1 MAEPASTLAAGSVGT
16 VETQYLDLPE
26 PVRLDC
32 GRELHPVRVAYETY
46 GTLSPRR
53 DNVIL
58 VCHALSGD
66 AHAAG
71 FAKTPP
77 EESTRDGFAAEDR
90 DGTAGKGLG
99 WWDGMIGPG
108 KAFDTDRF
116 FVVSTNLLGG
126 CRGTTGPSSIDP
138 ATGRPYGPD
147 FPVITVADMVRT
159 ERAFLDAL
167 GIERLAAVAGGS
179 LGGMQ
184 AFEWAILF
192 PDQVDAVVAIASTH
206 ALQPQGVAWNAIARE
221 AIMRDPAW
229 QGGRYYGTGRTPEA
243 GMGVARMVGHVT
255 YLSALAPERQVRPA
269 AAVRRR
275 HPLHDHRA
283 GVRGREL
290 PAPPGRLVRQALRRQ
305 HLSLHVARADVLR
318 SRAAVRRRI
327 ARAGARRRLGADAAD
342 RVQLRLAVPAVRVE
356 GDRRRASRSRQA
368 GRVPRDRGAVRP
380 RLLPARGSAADA
392 HHPPV
397 LGQTPPGRRP
407 GADARV
413 TSQERGAFVT
423 DKASRA
429 EEARAFGFETRQLHA
444 GQRPDPN
451 TGARAVPIFQTTS
464 YVFEDPES
472 AAAYFNLQEYGNT
485 YSRIMNPTVAVFEE
499 RVANLEGG
507 CGAVAF
513 ASGIAAQA
521 AALFTLL
528 QPGDHVVSSSALYG
542 GTVNQ
547 FKHLLRKM
555 NVELTWVDPDDPD
568 AWRKAVRAN
577 TKAFF
582 GETIGNPAGNVLDI
596 ETVAAIAHEH
606 ELPLIVDNTFATPY
620 LCRPIEWGADI
631 VIHSATKF
639 IGGHGT
645 SIGGVVVEAG
655 TFNWSNGRFPV
666 VADPSPAYHGLQF
679 HETFGTYGYLMKL
692 RAETLR
698 DLGAA
703 LSPFNAFL
711 FLQGLETLSLRMER
725 HVDNALAVAA
735 FLESH
740 ELASNVTYPG
750 LPASRYR
757 PLVEKYLPRGAGAVF
772 SFDCAGGRAGG
783 QDLIRGV
790 TLWSHLANV
799 GDAKSLIIHPAS
811 TTHRQLSDDELRAAG
826 VGPGTV
832 RLSVGTESVEDLIW
846 DLEQGFALVAA
857 TAGRKVA
864 TA

>member
-1 MAEPASTLAAGSVGT
+1 MTAER
-16 VETQYLDLPE
+16 DLPE
-26 PVRLDC
+26 P
-32 GRELHPVRVAYETY
+32 
-46 GTLSPRR
+46 
-53 DNVIL
+53 
-58 VCHALSGD
+58 
-66 AHAAG
+66 
-71 FAKTPP
+71 
-77 EESTRDGFAAEDR
+77 
-90 DGTAGKGLG
+90 
-99 WWDGMIGPG
+99 
-108 KAFDTDRF
+108 
-116 FVVSTNLLGG
+116 
-126 CRGTTGPSSIDP
+126 
-138 ATGRPYGPD
+138 
-147 FPVITVADMVRT
+147 
-159 ERAFLDAL
+159 
-167 GIERLAAVAGGS
+167 
-179 LGGMQ
+179 
-184 AFEWAILF
+184 
-192 PDQVDAVVAIASTH
+192 
-206 ALQPQGVAWNAIARE
+206 
-221 AIMRDPAW
+221 
-229 QGGRYYGTGRTPEA
+229 
-243 GMGVARMVGHVT
+243 
-255 YLSALAPERQVRPA
+255 
-269 AAVRRR
+269 
-275 HPLHDHRA
+275 
-283 GVRGREL
+283 
-290 PAPPGRLVRQALRRQ
+290 
-305 HLSLHVARADVLR
+305 
-318 SRAAVRRRI
+318 
-327 ARAGARRRLGADAAD
+327 
-342 RVQLRLAVPAVRVE
+342 
-356 GDRRRASRSRQA
+356 
-368 GRVPRDRGAVRP
+368 
-380 RLLPARGSAADA
+380 
-392 HHPPV
+392 
-397 LGQTPPGRRP
+397 
-407 GADARV
+407 
-413 TSQERGAFVT
+413 
-423 DKASRA
+423 
-429 EEARAFGFETRQLHA
+429 ARAFGFETRQLHA

-472 AAAYFNLQEYGNT
+472 AGAYFNLQEYGNT

-507 CGAVAF
+507 AGAVAF

-528 QPGDHVVSSSALYG
+528 EPGDHVVSSSALYG

-547 FKHLLRKM
+547 LKHLLRKM

-596 ETVAAIAHEH
+596 ETVASVAHDH

-698 DLGAA
+698 DLGGTLA
-703 LSPFNAFL
+703 PFNAFL

-725 HVDNALAVAA
+725 HVENALAVAA

-750 LPASRYR
+750 LPGSRYR

-772 SFDCAGGRAGG
+772 SFDCAGGRDGG

-811 TTHRQLSDDELRAAG
+811 TTHRQLSDAELEAAG
-826 VGPGTV
+826 VRPGTI
-832 RLSVGTESVEDLIW
+832 RLSVGTESVDDLIW
-846 DLEQGFALVAA
+846 DLEQALARV
-857 TAGRKVA
+857 R
-864 TA
+864 